1 MHQDAEKLN
10 EVTDIGRRA
19 GSIHAMSDKRK
30 IDDSSDSQEDEQ
42 MLDTLS
48 KNGRSSQGE
57 LHSYPRGSRQILNL
71 TQESLPWKPEY
82 KGKVNLHVF
91 EDWCGSSI
99 YQLRKNIHFPLYPH
113 TRTTVNKI
121 AVSPKWKN
129 YGLRIF
135 GYIHPY
141 KDGDFQFAIASDDN
155 SEFWLSS
162 DESPANAR
170 LLIHVGKLGTEWAAP
185 GEFTKFRSQVSNPVH
200 VISARR
206 YYFEVLHKQD
216 DKGSDHVEV
225 GWRPFRPGVKFEIID
240 SMHISLYTDETSLK
254 MNSVDH
260 IPQTLA
266 SHGGG
271 RKMLHREL
279 HAADMLKS
287 DPRDTFFLT
296 PPIDPSRVQHVL
308 PTCLYL
314 PTYIVKDFPIARYQG
329 LQFVYL
335 SFVYPNDFTRLTHME
350 TENKCFYRESPL
362 YLEKF
367 GFYKYMK
374 MDEEENKPFL
384 FDNPE
389 DFPEESEGTDPD
401 SKMTWNKN
409 SIKEENSSLL
419 QNQLAAKRSTLPLVE
434 DRKDDFDDTLSHKR
448 KAAKRSTLP
457 MVEDRKDDFDDTLSH
472 KRKAAKRST
481 LPLVEDRKDD
491 FDDTLSHKRKA
502 AKRSTL
508 PMVEEHN
515 DDFDDTLSHERKAT
529 TQGFHMTKPQQT
541 AQHTVPQDV
550 KSQEMGLFH
559 KSKQRQTRSL
569 TWAKFI
575 PEESNK
581 KLAIQS
587 VPSKLSKSSL
597 FNLQPEI
604 SFPILPSKTKQ
615 FLSNSVHA
623 EIYKKRLG
631 TPKKLQ
637 NRIYVT
643 RPQEKKKK
651 PLLTE
656 KPGELFPGVYLRG
669 NAKDGELQHLGTKKK
684 EMNLTS
690 AAKGKKTMLYL
701 TNKMLWLRNVTSQ
714 EQEVQNVNNESFQV
728 TTINKVKRNWMA
740 LQKKLEQSREVK
752 NKHNITANF
761 MSEEVMS
768 KEEVALYKN
777 ANYLKSNTTAP
788 EHFIEETTDWKAGD
802 LSEQIYADQFEV
814 TDDGLSDYSYED
826 TEVQRGWM
834 EESINWQR
842 TFSVSSMDF
851 ELLRSDWNDLRCNV
865 SGNLQ
870 MSESE
875 VVDVLAQYMEKLN
888 EKNGGIYTLLR
899 IINVEK
905 RRDSARGN
913 RYLIELELM
922 EKGKKVVRL
931 TDYIYLLLHRSKQD
945 DGIEVTTEL
954 QDKETTQQNVP
965 YSKPLLCQ
973 PIGLRI
979 RSNVMVHFVVP
990 VKNQARWVQ
999 QFITDMEDL
1008 YKATKD
1014 ENFNVIIIDF
1024 DSSDMDVEEALKS
1037 SKLPRYQ
1044 YLKRTGSFERS
1055 AGLQAGADAIEEG
1068 HTILFLCDL
1077 HIHFPINII
1086 DNIRK
1091 HCTEGKLAY
1100 APIVMRLGCGSSP
1113 SEPDGYWEVNGFGLF
1128 GIFKSDFDKIGG
1140 MNTEEFRDRW
1150 GGEDWELLDRVLQSG
1165 LEVERL
1171 RLRNFYHYFHS
1182 KRGMWVSQ
1190 AKKTTIEP
1198 NEG

>member
-1 MHQDAEKLN
+1 MWRFPLKKIRKQFKLLLLLVLLTFGIWFTYLHIAVLKSGRALKLHLAYGRDAEKLN
-10 EVTDIGRRA
+10 EATDTGRRA
-19 GSIHAMSDKRK
+19 GSMHAASDQRK
-30 IDDSSDSQEDEQ
+30 IDDSSDSQEEEQ
-42 MLDTLS
+42 MLDSSS
-48 KNGRSSQGE
+48 KNGRPSQGE
-57 LHSYPRGSRQILNL
+57 LHGYPRGSRQTLNL
-71 TQESLPWKPEY
+71 TQVCLPWKPEY

-113 TRTTVNKI
+113 TRTSVNKI

-162 DESPANAR
+162 DESPANAK

-216 DKGSDHVEV
+216 DRGSDHVEV
-225 GWRPFRPGVKFEIID
+225 GWRPFLPEVKFEIID
-240 SMHISLYTDETSLK
+240 SPHISLYTEESSLK

-271 RKMLHREL
+271 GKLLHREL
-279 HAADMLKS
+279 HAADMLKP

-296 PPIDPSRVQHVL
+296 PPIDPSRVKHVL

-335 SFVYPNDFTRLTHME
+335 SFVYPNDYTRLTHME

-374 MDEEENKPFL
+374 MDEESKPFL

-389 DFPEESEGTDPD
+389 DFPEESEGVDTEPVLRS
-401 SKMTWNKN
+401 SKMTWNKEDL
-409 SIKEENSSLL
+409 KERGNSSLF
-419 QNQLAAKRSTLPLVE
+419 QSQLVAKRKLLPLLE
-434 DRKDDFDDTLSHKR
+434 DNRDDFDYVDSHKR
-448 KAAKRSTLP
+448 KTTT
-457 MVEDRKDDFDDTLSH
+457 KD
-472 KRKAAKRST
+472 
-481 LPLVEDRKDD
+481 
-491 FDDTLSHKRKA
+491 
-502 AKRSTL
+502 
-508 PMVEEHN
+508 
-515 DDFDDTLSHERKAT
+515 
-529 TQGFHMTKPQQT
+529 FHMMKPQQK
-541 AQHTVPQDV
+541 ALHPILQEKDVSPSTVADNN
-550 KSQEMGLFH
+550 QELGLFH
-559 KSKQRQTRSL
+559 KPKHRQSRSL
-569 TWAKFI
+569 TWAKFN

-581 KLAIQS
+581 KPASQ
-587 VPSKLSKSSL
+587 SKLSTSSL
-597 FNLQPEI
+597 FNLQSEI
-604 SFPILPSKTKQ
+604 SIPLIPSKTKQ
-615 FLSNSVHA
+615 FLSNTAYVGIH
-623 EIYKKRLG
+623 KKRLG
-631 TPKKLQ
+631 EPKKLQ
-637 NRIYVT
+637 NKIYVT
-643 RPQEKKKK
+643 RPQQKKNT
-651 PLLTE
+651 LLTE
-656 KPGELFPGVYLRG
+656 KPRELFPGVYSHA
-669 NAKDGELQHLGTKKK
+669 NARNNELQDLSSIK
-684 EMNLTS
+684 NLTS
-690 AAKGKKTMLYL
+690 IAKGKKTTLYL
-701 TNKMLWLRNVTSQ
+701 TNKMFLLRNATSQ
-714 EQEVQNVNNESFQV
+714 EQEVHDANNDSFRV
-728 TTINKVKRNWMA
+728 TTFKKVKRNWKA
-740 LQKKLEQSREVK
+740 LHRKQEQIRDDMNRHNVTATPRVYFTHEENVDKEDFILPIHKKTNE
-752 NKHNITANF
+752 
-761 MSEEVMS
+761 
-768 KEEVALYKN
+768 
-777 ANYLKSNTTAP
+777 LKPTSFAP
-788 EHFIEETTDWKAGD
+788 ENFSEETTYWKAGD
-802 LSEQIYADQFEV
+802 LSESQQIYNDQFEA
-814 TDDGLSDYSYED
+814 TDEGLSDYSYED
-826 TEVQRGWM
+826 SEPQQGWM

-913 RYLIELELM
+913 RYLVELELM

-931 TDYIYLLLHRSKQD
+931 TEYIYLLLHRSKQD

-954 QDKETTQQNVP
+954 QDKEPTQQDVP

-973 PIGLRI
+973 PIGLHM
-979 RSNVMVHFVVP
+979 RSSVMVHFVVP

-1008 YKATKD
+1008 YKTTKD
-1014 ENFNVIIIDF
+1014 ENFNIIIIDF
-1024 DSSDMDVEEALKS
+1024 DSSDMDVEEALKN

-1055 AGLQAGADAIEEG
+1055 SGLQAGADAIEDS

-1077 HIHFPINII
+1077 HIHFPVSII

-1091 HCTEGKLAY
+1091 HCIEGKLAY

-1190 AKKTTIEP
+1190 AKKTTNKP

>member
-1 MHQDAEKLN
+1 MWRFPLKKIRKQFKLLLLLVLLTFGIWFTYLHIAVLKSGRALKLHLAYGRDAEKLN
-10 EVTDIGRRA
+10 EATDTGRRA
-19 GSIHAMSDKRK
+19 GSIYAASDKRK
-30 IDDSSDSQEDEQ
+30 IDESSDSQEDEQ
-42 MLDTLS
+42 TLDTPS
-48 KNGRSSQGE
+48 KNGRSSQVE
-57 LHSYPRGSRQILNL
+57 LHGYPRGSRQALNL
-71 TQESLPWKPEY
+71 TQVCLPWKPEY

-113 TRTTVNKI
+113 TRTSVNKI

-225 GWRPFRPGVKFEIID
+225 GWRPFLPGLKFEIID
-240 SMHISLYTDETSLK
+240 SVHISQYTEETSLK

-266 SHGGG
+266 SHGEG

-279 HAADMLKS
+279 HAADMLKP

-296 PPIDPSRVQHVL
+296 PPIDPSRVQHIL

-374 MDEEENKPFL
+374 MDEDENKPFL

-389 DFPEESEGTDPD
+389 DFPEESEGVDTE
-401 SKMTWNKN
+401 SLQGNGKVMWNKDN
-409 SIKEENSSLL
+409 VKERVNSSLFH
-419 QNQLAAKRSTLPLVE
+419 NQLAAR
-434 DRKDDFDDTLSHKR
+434 DSHDKET
-448 KAAKRSTLP
+448 KIK
-457 MVEDRKDDFDDTLSH
+457 E
-472 KRKAAKRST
+472 
-481 LPLVEDRKDD
+481 
-491 FDDTLSHKRKA
+491 
-502 AKRSTL
+502 
-508 PMVEEHN
+508 
-515 DDFDDTLSHERKAT
+515 
-529 TQGFHMTKPQQT
+529 FHMIKPQQK
-541 AQHTVPQDV
+541 ALHPIPQRKNV
-550 KSQEMGLFH
+550 APSAVAYNGQEMGLFQ
-559 KSKQRQTRSL
+559 KPKNRQSRSL
-569 TWAKFI
+569 TWAKLN

-581 KLAIQS
+581 KTVSQS
-587 VPSKLSKSSL
+587 AAAKLSKSRL
-597 FNLQPEI
+597 LGLQPES
-604 SFPILPSKTKQ
+604 SFPLIPSKTKQ
-615 FLSNSVHA
+615 FLSNSAHTG
-623 EIYKKRLG
+623 IHKKRLG
-631 TPKKLQ
+631 NLKRFHNKV
-637 NRIYVT
+637 YVT

-651 PLLTE
+651 PSLGE
-656 KPGELFPGVYLRG
+656 KPKELFPGVYLHSRS
-669 NAKDGELQHLGTKKK
+669 KISELQDPVPKKK
-684 EMNLTS
+684 ERNLTS
-690 AAKGKKTMLYL
+690 IARGKKTTLYL
-701 TNKMLWLRNVTSQ
+701 TSKMFWLPNTTSQ
-714 EQEVQNVNNESFQV
+714 EQEVWEAKNDSFQV
-728 TTINKVKRNWMA
+728 TTIERMKRNWKA
-740 LQKKLEQSREVK
+740 LQRKLEQNREDKSR
-752 NKHNITANF
+752 HNITATPRPHF
-761 MSEEVMS
+761 MSEEVVS
-768 KEEVALYKN
+768 KEDVALYKKRN
-777 ANYLKSNTTAP
+777 PPKPTAVAA
-788 EHFIEETTDWKAGD
+788 EDFGEEPTYWKAGD
-802 LSEQIYADQFEV
+802 LSESQQLYGDQFEV
-814 TDDGLSDYSYED
+814 TDDGLTAYSYEE
-826 TEVQRGWM
+826 TELQQDWM

-913 RYLIELELM
+913 RYLVELELM

-931 TDYIYLLLHRSKQD
+931 TEYIYLLLHRSKQD
-945 DGIEVTTEL
+945 DGIEETTEM
-954 QDKETTQQNVP
+954 QDKEPTQQNAP
-965 YSKPLLCQ
+965 YSKPILCQ
-973 PIGLRI
+973 PLGLHM
-979 RSNVMVHFVVP
+979 RSNVMVHFIVP

-999 QFITDMEDL
+999 QFIADMEDL
-1008 YKATKD
+1008 YKTTKD
-1014 ENFNVIIIDF
+1014 EYFNVIIIDF
-1024 DSSDMDVEEALKS
+1024 DSSDMDVGEALKI
-1037 SKLPRYQ
+1037 SKLPRYC
-1044 YLKRTGSFERS
+1044 KCFRVSIFE
-1055 AGLQAGADAIEEG
+1055 AD
-1068 HTILFLCDL
+1068 
-1077 HIHFPINII
+1077 
-1086 DNIRK
+1086 R
-1091 HCTEGKLAY
+1091 
-1100 APIVMRLGCGSSP
+1100 
-1113 SEPDGYWEVNGFGLF
+1113 
-1128 GIFKSDFDKIGG
+1128 
-1140 MNTEEFRDRW
+1140 
-1150 GGEDWELLDRVLQSG
+1150 EL
-1165 LEVERL
+1165 
-1171 RLRNFYHYFHS
+1171 
-1182 KRGMWVSQ
+1182 
-1190 AKKTTIEP
+1190 
-1198 NEG
+1198 